1 MPEIWD
7 PSNQVFNNEMID
19 YGKRNSFRMAAYHR
33 MDIGLQF
40 KKEKAHGI
48 KTWELSVYNV
58 YNRFNPFFYYG
69 QMNDAGTVRSLK
81 QVTLFPFIPSLSWT
95 YKFR

>member
-1 MPEIWD
+1 
-7 PSNQVFNNEMID
+7 MID

-40 KKEKAHGI
+40 KKEKSHGI

-58 YNRFNPFFYYG
+58 YNRYNPFFYYG
-69 QMNDAGTVRSLK
+69 QGQYSDNGSLISRSLK